1 MNYDMKDKTY
11 DLPYLLNTRKAVIQ
25 NMSIQKRDNG
35 FEGKIQNYILIF
47 QRANIFSL

>member
-35 FEGKIQNYILIF
+35 FNSKL
-47 QRANIFSL
+47 FSHL